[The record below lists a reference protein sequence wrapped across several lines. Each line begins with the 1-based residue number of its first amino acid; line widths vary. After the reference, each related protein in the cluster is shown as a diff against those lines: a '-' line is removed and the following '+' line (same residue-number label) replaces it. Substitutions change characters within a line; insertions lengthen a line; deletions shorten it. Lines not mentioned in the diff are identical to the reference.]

1 MLWMVCGLLLAS
13 QDTAAEDELV
23 TAVRTTIA
31 RGFTYVV
38 KPVAAIPD
46 GFPRDREALAG
57 VEVRGRYSN
66 GIALATDGEHDIVR
80 NGARVAAKTSR
91 GWLPLDLATSSLRQ
105 EVLQAFDPDDSR
117 YWRRGNLTAGRKAL
131 EELIRFSH
139 LANRAD
145 IARLTA
151 LGRDFRDLRKSRQAP
166 IDGAPSTVYEGD
178 LTDLAALE
186 LLQGPFDA
194 LVQRGTLSFRNVSG
208 VGRAFLQNGVVRR
221 VHLKVAGAY
230 GYYEESENVRRK
242 GLCTLEVVADITKVG
257 ETQIVLPKEAARLME
272 E

>member
-1 MLWMVCGLLLAS
+1 MLWMICGLLLAA

-57 VEVRGRYSN
+57 VEVRGRYGN
-66 GIALATDGEHDIVR
+66 GFALATDGEHEIVR
-80 NGARVAAKTSR
+80 KGAHVAAKTAR

-105 EVLQAFDPDDSR
+105 DVAQAFDPQDDR
-117 YWRRGNLTAGRKAL
+117 FWRRGNMTAGRKSL
-131 EELIRFSH
+131 EELIRISH
-139 LANRAD
+139 LAHRAD

-151 LGRDFRDLRKSRQAP
+151 LGRDFRDLRRSRPAP
-166 IDGAPSTVYEGD
+166 IDGAPATVYEGD
-178 LTDLAALE
+178 LTDLAALD

-208 VGRAFLQNGVVRR
+208 VGRVFLQDGVVRR
-221 VHLKVAGAY
+221 IHLKAAGAY

-242 GLCTLEVVADITKVG
+242 GLCTLNVVVEITKVG
-257 ETQIVLPKEAARLME
+257 ETQVVAPKEAARLME